1 MNENRHDDVIA
12 VLTRDHRQVQAL
24 FDELDQTRD
33 GSDPKQRKAQTDRVT
48 IELMR
53 HSTAEEQFLYPV
65 VRLTVDGGP
74 DLADREIRE
83 HAQLE
88 RSLKELEVM
97 PVGDTAFEAT
107 LEHLSEMVKEHIAE
121 QERIVFPRLQ
131 AVCSPE
137 DLAEMGDLVTADKHA
152 APARPQPGVHAG
164 ADIPDTPPDL
174 PPVHGLGLAIVDRIR
189 EAFSGHGQ
197 HRA

>member
-1 MNENRHDDVIA
+1 MNENGHDDVIA
-12 VLTRDHRQVQAL
+12 VLTRDHRHVQAL
-24 FDELDQTRD
+24 FEELDQTRD
-33 GSDPKQRKAQTDRVT
+33 GADPKQRKAQTDRVT

-65 VRLTVDGGP
+65 VRLTMDGGA
-74 DLADREIRE
+74 DLADRETRE

-107 LEHLSEMVKEHIAE
+107 LEHLNELVKEHIAE

-152 APARPQPGVHAG
+152 APARPQPGTHDAP
-164 ADIPDTPPDL
+164 DIPPPL
-174 PPVHGLGLAIVDRIR
+174 PSAHGLALGLVDRIR
-189 EAFSGHGQ
+189 DAFSGHGQ